1 MMRSLA
7 TVLALCAIVLA
18 IGSCGKKASEIK
30 VGEYGSMTGGR
41 ATFGTSNHRGI
52 EMAIE
57 EANAAGGIAGTPIRL
72 IAEDDQGKPEE
83 AATAVNKLISQD
95 RVIAILGEVASSAS
109 LAGAPVCQKSGVPM
123 ITPSST
129 NEKVTQ
135 VGDFIFRVCYIDPF
149 QGMVMAR
156 FASQSLR
163 LTKVAILRDKRND
176 YSIGLANVFNDTF
189 KSLGGTICADES
201 YQEGDMDFRAPLTA
215 ILASEPQALFV
226 PGYYT
231 EVGLIARQ
239 ARELGFTGPMLGGD
253 GWVSPSLF
261 EIAGK
266 QLEGCYFSNHYAQDD
281 PNPIVQQFIS
291 RYKERY
297 KEVPD
302 AMAALGYDA
311 ARILVHSLK
320 QLQKTNPEVVAAL
333 LATSGNDE
341 ASRTKRAEGMR
352 ALRDGIAATRD
363 FPGVTGSISIDDNRN
378 AIKPI
383 VVLKV
388 HDNNLVMTERI
399 AP

>member
-1 MMRSLA
+1 MRSLA
-7 TVLALCAIVLA
+7 TVLGLCVLVLA
-18 IGSCGKKASEIK
+18 LGSCGQKVSEIK
-30 VGEYGSMTGGR
+30 IGEYGSMTGQR
-41 ATFGTSNHRGI
+41 ATFGTSSHRGI
-52 EMAIE
+52 EMAID
-57 EANAAGGIAGTPIRL
+57 EANAAGGIGGTPIRL
-72 IAEDDQGKPEE
+72 ISEDDQGKPEE

-95 RVIAILGEVASSAS
+95 RVVAVLGEVASSAS
-109 LAGAPVCQKSGVPM
+109 LAGAPVCQKNGVPM

-135 VGDFIFRVCYIDPF
+135 VGDYIFRICYIDPF

-156 FASQSLR
+156 FAAQSLR
-163 LTKVAILRDKRND
+163 LNSAAILRDKRND
-176 YSIGLANVFNDTF
+176 YSIGLANVFSETF
-189 KSLGGTICADES
+189 KSLGGTVPADES

-215 ILASEPQALFV
+215 ILSSNPQALFV

-231 EVGLIARQ
+231 EVGLVARQ

-253 GWVSPSLF
+253 GWVSESLF
-261 EIAGK
+261 QIAGK

-302 AMAALGYDA
+302 AMSALGYDA

-320 QLQKTNPEVVAAL
+320 QMQKTQPEAVAAL

-341 ASRTKRAEGMR
+341 ASRGKRAEGMKT
-352 ALRDGIAATRD
+352 LRDMIAATRD
-363 FPGVTGSISIDDNRN
+363 FPGVTGSITIDENRN

-388 HDNNLVMTERI
+388 HDNSLVLTERI

>member
-1 MMRSLA
+1 MRSLA
-7 TVLALCAIVLA
+7 TVLGFCALVLTL
-18 IGSCGKKASEIK
+18 GSCGQKVSEIK

-52 EMAIE
+52 EMAID
-57 EANAAGGIAGTPIRL
+57 EANTSGGIGGTPIRL
-72 IAEDDQGKPEE
+72 ISEDDQGKPEE

-109 LAGAPVCQKSGVPM
+109 LAGGPVCQQNGVPM
-123 ITPSST
+123 ISPSST

-135 VGDFIFRVCYIDPF
+135 IGDFIFRVCYIDPF

-156 FASQSLR
+156 FAGQSLR

-176 YSIGLANVFNDTF
+176 YSIGLANVFKETF
-189 KSLGGTICADES
+189 QSLGGTITADES

-215 ILASEPQALFV
+215 ILSTGPEALFV

-261 EIAGK
+261 EIAGQ
-266 QLEGCYFSNHYAQDD
+266 QLEGCFFSNHYAQDD

-291 RYKERY
+291 KFQERY

-302 AMAALGYDA
+302 AMSALGYDA

-320 QLQKTNPEVVAAL
+320 GMQKTNPEAVAAL
-333 LATSGNDE
+333 LATAGNDE
-341 ASRTKRAEGMR
+341 ASRGKRAEAMR
-352 ALRDGIAATRD
+352 MLRDAIAATRD
-363 FPGVTGSISIDDNRN
+363 FPGVTGSISIDENRN

-388 HDNNLVMTERI
+388 HDGNLVMTERI